1 MALRDQILAQWG
13 NMGEWS
19 AGGVD
24 RAQELADYLAKAGIT
39 DLSQLSI
46 KETPDAF
53 TTQGGIDSSG
63 NPLNQSTQA
72 GRQLMVGDKALGYL
86 GNYNLDGSIG
96 GNEGQ
101 YLQDNERLG
110 WSARGEGNVSYN
122 VVNTPNG
129 PAVVPAWGSSSD
141 ADTVRDLIKGGLMV
155 GGIAYG
161 ANALAGAGG
170 AGAGSTV
177 GMTGA
182 EAATGML
189 GTEGLTASQAGG
201 LLGGGSTVGMTGAE
215 AASAAGGLG
224 QGSGIGTLASE
235 AATYSALPTVSPIGQ
250 TAGVTLADIG
260 VGSALTTPTIASQG
274 MQWGQMLKDYGPL
287 VTSVLGAASG
297 ARDQTQ
303 SASKEP
309 WAAAQPFLKDVLSR
323 AGGMLPNYLDNPISP
338 EQRQAMNNVFGLT
351 NAGMN
356 AVPGLLANMNA
367 AGGGYNRR
375 GGADRT
381 RVNFTPLNF
390 NAGGLL
396 GNFTPGGR

>member
-46 KETPDAF
+46 KDTPDAY
-53 TTQGGIDSSG
+53 TTSGGMDSSG
-63 NPLNQSTQA
+63 NQLNTASQT

-86 GNYNLDGSIG
+86 GDTNLGGSIG
-96 GNEGQ
+96 GNESP
-101 YLQDNERLG
+101 YLQDGQRLG
-110 WSARGEGNVSYN
+110 WSAQGAGNVSYN
-122 VVNTPNG
+122 LVQTPNG

-141 ADTVRDLIKGGLMV
+141 ADTARDLVKGGLLV
-155 GGIAYG
+155 AGAAYG
-161 ANALAGAGG
+161 ANALAGGAGGGAAGLSGTDAALADMVASTTGSGTGFGTAGG
-170 AGAGSTV
+170 A
-177 GMTGA
+177 
-182 EAATGML
+182 
-189 GTEGLTASQAGG
+189 ASGG
-201 LLGGGSTVGMTGAE
+201 LMGG
-215 AASAAGGLG
+215 
-224 QGSGIGTLASE
+224 GSGIGTLAPE
-235 AATYSALPTVSPIGQ
+235 TYSTLQTVAPIGGQ
-250 TAGVTLADIG
+250 VAPATLAEMGIK
-260 VGSALTTPTIASQG
+260 ANA
-274 MQWGQMLKDYGPL
+274 MNWGQMLKDYGPIASAVIGGL
-287 VTSVLGAASG
+287 SG

-367 AGGGYNRR
+367 AGGGYNRA
-375 GGADRT
+375 GGANRT
-381 RVNFTPLNF
+381 RVGFTPLTF

-396 GNFTPGGR
+396 GNFVPGGR

>member
-24 RAQELADYLAKAGIT
+24 RAQELADYLAKAGIA

-46 KETPDAF
+46 KDTPDAY
-53 TTQGGIDSSG
+53 TTSGGMDSSG
-63 NPLNQSTQA
+63 NQLNTASQT

-86 GNYNLDGSIG
+86 GDTNLGGSIG
-96 GNEGQ
+96 GNESP
-101 YLQDNERLG
+101 YLQDGQRLG
-110 WSARGEGNVSYN
+110 WSARGDGNVSYN
-122 VVNTPNG
+122 LVQTPNG

-141 ADTVRDLIKGGLMV
+141 ADTARDLVKGGLLV
-155 GGIAYG
+155 AGAAYG
-161 ANALAGAGG
+161 ANALAGGAGGGAAGLSGTDAALADMVASTTASGSGIPQGLLASGG
-170 AGAGSTV
+170 AGAGT
-177 GMTGA
+177 
-182 EAATGML
+182 
-189 GTEGLTASQAGG
+189 
-201 LLGGGSTVGMTGAE
+201 
-215 AASAAGGLG
+215 
-224 QGSGIGTLASE
+224 GIGTLASE
-235 AATYSALPTVSPIGQ
+235 AATYSALPSVAPLGQ
-250 TAGVTLADIG
+250 IAPVTLAEMG
-260 VGSALTTPTIASQG
+260 AGTALTLPTIASQG
-274 MQWGQMLKDYGPL
+274 MNWSQMLKDYGPL
-287 VTSVLGAASG
+287 VSSVIGGLSG

-323 AGGMLPNYLDNPISP
+323 AGGMLPNYLDNPISS
-338 EQRQAMNNVFGLT
+338 EQRQAMQNVFGLT

-367 AGGGYNRR
+367 AGAGYNRR